1 MALKDKRRAAQKA
14 ARKTAAAQRTAPEPI
29 AAPPPPIVEVDN
41 TAVAEALQGFMTDV
55 STFNAEM
62 IKALR
67 DQQQDINRL
76 MKTQEQL
83 VDRIEKL
90 ELSVTVDAQPPVRAV
105 KLGDIVRDEDGI
117 SGCTVTLDR
126 DVH

>member
-1 MALKDKRRAAQKA
+1 M
-14 ARKTAAAQRTAPEPI
+14 
-29 AAPPPPIVEVDN
+29 
-41 TAVAEALQGFMTDV
+41 AEALQGFMTDV